1 MAELIAFFSRRGEN
15 YVNGMI
21 KRLEEGNTEVLAKE
35 IQNETGADLFQIE
48 PILAYPEDYSACIDE
63 AKQDQRRDV
72 RPELKFWPEDMEI
85 YDTVYLGFPNYW
97 GTMPMPVFTFL
108 ERYDFSGKV
117 IKPFCT
123 HEGSGFGKSMEDI
136 KRLCPGAEVVPGL
149 EVHGRIGTSQRALLR
164 RWICMESEETK

>member
-63 AKQDQRRDV
+63 AKQDQRRDA

-85 YDTVYLGFPNYW
+85 
-97 GTMPMPVFTFL
+97 
-108 ERYDFSGKV
+108 SGKV